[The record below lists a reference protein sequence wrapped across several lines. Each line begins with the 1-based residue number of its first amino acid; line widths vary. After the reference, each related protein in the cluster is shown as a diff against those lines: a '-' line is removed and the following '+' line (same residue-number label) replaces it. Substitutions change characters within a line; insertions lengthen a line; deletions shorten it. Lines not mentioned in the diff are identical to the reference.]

1 MIQLYSTNVNVDT
14 NSSIPLNNIKLIKG
28 TTAVHSA
35 PASIELNRSGIY
47 MVTVNASITPAA
59 AGTVSIQLVKDNV
72 VEPAAVSSATGAA
85 DSISSLSFSTLVQV
99 RDNNTCCCN
108 TSPTVLQLLNTGQA
122 GVFSIVNMVIT
133 KIC

>member
-14 NSSIPLNNIKLIKG
+14 NSPIPLNNIKLIKG

-122 GVFSIVNMVIT
+122 GVFSIVNIVIT